1 MSEQKANRKS
11 NGQFAPG
18 YTPPTAWKK
27 GQSGNLNGRHGS
39 CADLFKELSEAK
51 DDKGITKK
59 QKILTKIIQM
69 AENGSLKAAQIYM
82 DRMEGKPMSEAQRE
96 YFKQSLKTGIRS
108 IGTVADPA
116 KIPQGA
122 RLVWGPEDLRAPT
135 QKTNPFMRAKLRV
148 NNRVRETIPYATM
161 APFLSVEGMR
171 QRHETRKMPAVK
183 ATKEPSKP
191 VVSRSEQIR
200 KEIMEHKPFDMELR
214 PLKQRKPAQI
224 KRVK

>member
-1 MSEQKANRKS
+1 M
-11 NGQFAPG
+11 
-18 YTPPTAWKK
+18 W
-27 GQSGNLNGRHGS
+27 
-39 CADLFKELSEAK
+39 AK
-51 DDKGITKK
+51 DW
-59 QKILTKIIQM
+59 
-69 AENGSLKAAQIYM
+69 
-82 DRMEGKPMSEAQRE
+82 MEGKPMSENQIKFFE
-96 YFKQSLKTGIRS
+96 NTLETDIRS
-108 IGTVADPA
+108 IGTVADPT
-116 KIPQGA
+116 KIPHGA
-122 RLVWGPEDLRAPT
+122 RLIWGPEDLRSPL
-135 QKTNPFMRAKLRV
+135 QKTNPFMKAKLRI
-148 NNRVRETIPYATM
+148 NNRVSEAIPYATM